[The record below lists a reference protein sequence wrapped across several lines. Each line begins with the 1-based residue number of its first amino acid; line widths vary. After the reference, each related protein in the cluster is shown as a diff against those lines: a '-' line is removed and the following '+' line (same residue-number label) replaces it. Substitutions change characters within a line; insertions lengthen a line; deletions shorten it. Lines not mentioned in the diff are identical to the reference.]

1 MELELL
7 KSGML
12 YIAAEPLRRP
22 LPVTHSAA
30 NDGNDTVKVNKSI
43 KMYEYTFSFYH
54 IISHRDISS
63 GTLATSASTLS
74 PQRLHSLHCS
84 GELSSTSKPNV
95 ELALTYLPVIPNPTL

>member
-63 GTLATSASTLS
+63 GTLATSASTEA
-74 PQRLHSLHCS
+74 PQPPLQRRALFNFKTQCGTGSNLP
-84 GELSSTSKPNV
+84 SSDS
-95 ELALTYLPVIPNPTL
+95 